1 MKTKTG
7 ILILS
12 VLTLFTFGAY
22 AQEQVSV
29 AEPAEKIMNEAF
41 AQASKE
47 GKNVIVMFHASWC
60 GWCKKMDASFKDESC
75 KEFFDKNYVITHLV
89 VLESKG
95 KENLENPGAKAI
107 FDKYAGG
114 SSGIPFWLIYDSK
127 GNLLEDALMPSVGR
141 DGQPTKA
148 NIGCPASDAE
158 VEQFVGKIRRTSKIT
173 EPQLLIIAERFKKN
187 RS

>member
-1 MKTKTG
+1 MRH
-7 ILILS
+7 L
-12 VLTLFTFGAY
+12 LTAVAFFAMATIAT
-22 AQEQVSV
+22 AQETTA
-29 AEPAEKIMNEAF
+29 AESAEKIMNEAF

-60 GWCKKMDASFKDESC
+60 GWCKKMDASFNDESC
-75 KEFFDKNYVITHLV
+75 KDFFDKNYVITHLV

-107 FDKYAGG
+107 FDKYAG
-114 SSGIPFWLIYDSK
+114 SGIPFWLIYDSK

-141 DGQPTKA
+141 DGQPIKA

-173 EPQLLIIAERFKKN
+173 EPQLQIIAERFKKN

>member
-1 MKTKTG
+1 MRH
-7 ILILS
+7 L
-12 VLTLFTFGAY
+12 LTAVAFFAMATVAA
-22 AQEQVSV
+22 AQEIP
-29 AEPAEKIMNEAF
+29 AADPAEKIMNEAF

-60 GWCKKMDASFKDESC
+60 GWCKKMDASFNDESC
-75 KEFFDKNYVITHLV
+75 REFFDKNYVITHLV

-107 FDKYAGG
+107 FDKHAG
-114 SSGIPFWLIYDSK
+114 SEIPFWLIYDSK

-141 DGQPTKA
+141 DGQPIKA

-173 EPQLLIIAERFKKN
+173 EPQLQIIAERFKKN